1 MSSSENEETR
11 AGREAANDAAD
22 RTVRGQRCARCV
34 EQRRERLRGTECAA
48 ANDAAGRVEQCRGAE
63 LSGAKSTRL
72 PDGRPPRRSGDG
84 WTYGSDGK
92 KHWGFG
98 GAAGLMLVDPERGV
112 LMQHRALWSVEGGTW
127 GFPGGARDMGESAID
142 AAIRESWEEAG
153 VPDQDGSGIEILDTH
168 VLDLDTW
175 SYTTVIAK
183 TLRRF
188 EAVINDPES
197 IQLTWVPLDELTD
210 YPLHPGVAAALPTLL
225 DLLRPHL

>member
-1 MSSSENEETR
+1 MSSSENDPNS
-11 AGREAANDAAD
+11 AA
-22 RTVRGQRCARCV
+22 
-34 EQRRERLRGTECAA
+34 ERNSQA
-48 ANDAAGRVEQCRGAE
+48 
-63 LSGAKSTRL
+63 AKSTRL

-92 KHWGFG
+92 KHWGLN

-127 GFPGGARDMGESAID
+127 GFPGGARDMGESAVE

-153 VPDQDGSGIEILDTH
+153 VPEQDGSGIEILETH

-188 EAVINDPES
+188 DAVINDPES
-197 IQLTWVPLDELTD
+197 IQLAWVPLDELDD
-210 YPLHPGVAAALPTLL
+210 YELHPGVASALPTLMA
-225 DLLRPHL
+225 LLRPHL

>member
-1 MSSSENEETR
+1 MSSSENTP
-11 AGREAANDAAD
+11 NDAANSTPD
-22 RTVRGQRCARCV
+22 DVGGSA
-34 EQRRERLRGTECAA
+34 E
-48 ANDAAGRVEQCRGAE
+48 NDAVASSAE
-63 LSGAKSTRL
+63 RNSQAARSTRL

-92 KHWGFG
+92 KHWGLN

-127 GFPGGARDMGESAID
+127 GFPGGARDMGESAVD
-142 AAIRESWEEAG
+142 AAIRESWEESG
-153 VPDQDGSGIEILDTH
+153 VPDQDGSGIEIVETH

-197 IQLTWVPLDELTD
+197 IQLKWVPRDELDD
-210 YPLHPGVAAALPTLL
+210 YELHPGVAAALPTLL
-225 DLLRPHL
+225 ELLRPHL

>member
-1 MSSSENEETR
+1 MSSSENEEAR
-11 AGREAANDAAD
+11 AASDSAKRAADSAASEAA
-22 RTVRGQRCARCV
+22 
-34 EQRRERLRGTECAA
+34 ERNAQA
-48 ANDAAGRVEQCRGAE
+48 
-63 LSGAKSTRL
+63 AKSTRL

-92 KHWGFG
+92 KHWGLN

-142 AAIRESWEEAG
+142 AAVRESWEEAG
-153 VPDQDGSGIEILDTH
+153 VPDEDGSGIEILETH

-188 EAVINDPES
+188 DAVISDPES
-197 IQLTWVPLDELTD
+197 IQLAWVPLDELRD
-210 YPLHPGVAAALPTLL
+210 YPLHPGVASALPTLL

>member
-11 AGREAANDAAD
+11 AANEAVNNPGARAAHDAA
-22 RTVRGQRCARCV
+22 
-34 EQRRERLRGTECAA
+34 ERNAQA
-48 ANDAAGRVEQCRGAE
+48 
-63 LSGAKSTRL
+63 AKSTRL

-84 WTYGSDGK
+84 WTYGSDGQ
-92 KHWGFG
+92 KHWGLN

-127 GFPGGARDMGESAID
+127 GFPGGARDMGEAAVD

-153 VPDQDGSGIEILDTH
+153 VPEQDGSGIEILDTH

-197 IQLTWVPLDELTD
+197 IQLTWVPLDQLDD
-210 YPLHPGVAAALPTLL
+210 YELHPGVAASLPTLME
-225 DLLRPHL
+225 LLRPHL